1 MILWRASCLALSAVR
16 LDGYLRVSQMTWIDG
31 NASPAPSFIKPKI
44 KTRIYEDE
52 LQAEAC
58 LILDSYKKKGIAVDY
73 AGDMNAGKRGFKAQ
87 ALAKRTGMRKGEPD
101 LRIYL
106 DGAIT
111 VMIEFKVKG
120 HGSVSKDQKKRHAE
134 LEALGFDVRVWR
146 MKLVSEVRP
155 ALEGLLREYYGP
167 NAV

>member
-1 MILWRASCLALSAVR
+1 
-16 LDGYLRVSQMTWIDG
+16 MTWIG
-31 NASPAPSFIKPKI
+31 SETPAPSFIKPKI

-58 LILDSYKKKGIAVDY
+58 LVIQSFQSRGIAIDY

-87 ALAKRTGMRKGEPD
+87 AMAKRTGMRSGEPD
-101 LRIYL
+101 FRIYL

-120 HGSVSKDQKKRHAE
+120 HGSVSKNQKKRHAE

-146 MKLVSEVRP
+146 MKEVSEVRP